1 MAEEPFRRTPG
12 KGKMP
17 GRGPGRPGDENA
29 SGGRPHPTMELLL
42 GLVGIG
48 ILGGLLL
55 LGAQMKANT
64 QAIRAETFQALVGQS
79 TRLLE
84 SIYSNPDVA
93 EIFSPTA
100 TVRSWEDLPPI
111 KRARAHSALLAAF
124 RTFDNMV
131 YQYRQGT
138 LDDEFWAGNRELI
151 TSYADNRLW
160 KAWFDE
166 HRRLFSRELGRIM
179 DGLGEGA

>member
-1 MAEEPFRRTPG
+1 
-12 KGKMP
+12 
-17 GRGPGRPGDENA
+17 
-29 SGGRPHPTMELLL
+29 MEVLL
-42 GLVGIG
+42 GLVGVG

-55 LGAQMKANT
+55 LGARMKANT

-84 SIYSNPDVA
+84 SIYTNPDVA
-93 EIFSPTA
+93 ELFSPAA
-100 TVRSWEDLPPI
+100 TGRSWDDLPPTQQ
-111 KRARAHSALLAAF
+111 ARAHSALLAAF

-138 LDDEFWAGNRELI
+138 LDDEFWAGNRALI

-160 KAWFDE
+160 REWFAR
-166 HRRLFSRELGRIM
+166 HRDLFSGELGRIM
-179 DGLGEGA
+179 DGLGTKA